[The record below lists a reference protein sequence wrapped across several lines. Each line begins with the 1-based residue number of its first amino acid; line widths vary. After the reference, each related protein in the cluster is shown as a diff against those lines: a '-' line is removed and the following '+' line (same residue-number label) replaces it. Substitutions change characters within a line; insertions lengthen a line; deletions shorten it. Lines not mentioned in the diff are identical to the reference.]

1 MCPASTPT
9 PSRLLNSDKF
19 GPSTRWITCR
29 ASVPFRN
36 SSSSRSMS
44 SFFGVAQAG
53 FGAPPSPSP
62 ERPRKRKREDEQGE
76 HGSPKRRPEVPV
88 PVLSYDRSQ
97 IFPRPSANIPFQNVQ
112 HSSHHPPLP
121 YNSAYPRGWSSP
133 HASSPQVP
141 AHLQQVTPPPSDAR
155 TTPSIPSAPVPPS
168 VRVPSGTPFTPSSS
182 SRSPQPPLTSPL
194 PPSHLLLSLPA
205 LLVQQPN
212 HPLYLQ
218 SFHAS
223 VSALRHLL
231 NLHATGR
238 AEYALPADQECYA
251 RLMLAEMGMV
261 LVDYQIHRASSST
274 TEFAAPLPHWIPGAP
289 EIEQCIA
296 KALIL
301 VEHNHSLRQLR
312 HRLTLM
318 HATLVHWQGNN
329 KHARV
334 LLKGMLPPASLMP
347 TVGFNGVNS
356 TADTA
361 WAGYEAHLTIV
372 HQILTSTAV
381 IPNNPAA
388 APASSAPKEKVS
400 REANAGRLLSHNDL
414 AVALSHL
421 SAMSI
426 LAQTSGD
433 AAVIQV
439 CAVIKLTIL
448 VQNERWGE
456 VGQALKEVEG
466 VLGLGFT
473 EKEGEVK
480 TEEDTKTTS
489 VSTITPFGVSAGT
502 QMAWLQPN
510 LHTPAFPA
518 PVNALAANPFATTST
533 PQLQTPLHTHSGGA
547 PIQVSAKHTNI
558 IPSHLCHL
566 RIQVLTLGVLYLTHK
581 GESNESAKRLTLL
594 HEMMDALSGMPGNEE
609 SDHGVLEVSIGS
621 LLIGITS
628 LCSPPFPDSADLQP
642 IKDSPNSVHP
652 PSRTLSSYICDL
664 KCSEARSRRSAPK
677 EESICA

>member
-1 MCPASTPT
+1 
-9 PSRLLNSDKF
+9 
-19 GPSTRWITCR
+19 
-29 ASVPFRN
+29 
-36 SSSSRSMS
+36 MS
-44 SFFGVAQAG
+44 SFFGVAQIG

-62 ERPRKRKREDEQGE
+62 ERPRKRKREDEQDE
-76 HGSPKRRPEVPV
+76 YGSPTRRPDIPV
-88 PVLSYDRSQ
+88 PMPSFDGSQ
-97 IFPRPSANIPFQNVQ
+97 ILPRQSANIPLQNMQ
-112 HSSHHPPLP
+112 HFPHHPSLP
-121 YNSAYPRGWSSP
+121 HSNTYPRGWSSP
-133 HASSPQVP
+133 HTAPPQVP
-141 AHLQQVTPPPSDAR
+141 AHLQQVTPPPSDAH
-155 TTPSIPSAPVPPS
+155 TTPSIPSTSVPTS
-168 VRVPSGTPFTPSSS
+168 VRVPFGTHFTPSSS
-182 SRSPQPPLTSPL
+182 SRSSQPPLTSTL

-251 RLMLAEMGMV
+251 RLMLAEMGMI
-261 LVDYQIHRASSST
+261 LVDYQMHRTSST
-274 TEFAAPLPHWIPGAP
+274 TTKSAVPLPHWVPGAP
-289 EIEQCIA
+289 EIEQSIA

-301 VEHNHSLRQLR
+301 VEHNNSLRHLR

-334 LLKGMLPPASLMP
+334 LLKGLLPPASLTH
-347 TVGFNGVNS
+347 TVGFNGINS

-372 HQILTSTAV
+372 YQILTSTAV
-381 IPNNPAA
+381 SPNNPLATS
-388 APASSAPKEKVS
+388 ASSASKGNVS
-400 REANAGRLLSHNDL
+400 KGASASRLLSHNDL

-433 AAVIQV
+433 AAVIQAS
-439 CAVIKLTIL
+439 AVIKLTLL

-456 VGQALKEVEG
+456 AGQALKEVEG
-466 VLGLGFT
+466 ILGLCFT
-473 EKEGEVK
+473 EKEGEVGAGEDNK
-480 TEEDTKTTS
+480 TPSAHT
-489 VSTITPFGVSAGT
+489 VTPFGMSAGT
-502 QMAWLQPN
+502 QVAWLQPN

-518 PVNALAANPFATTST
+518 PVNALATNPFATTST
-533 PQLQTPLHTHSGGA
+533 PQLHTPLQTQSSGA
-547 PIQVSAKHTNI
+547 SIQDSAKQTNI
-558 IPSHLCHL
+558 IPSYLCHL

-594 HEMMDALSGMPGNEE
+594 HEMMDALSGIPENEE
-609 SDHGVLEVSIGS
+609 SDHGVLEASIVF
-621 LLIGITS
+621 LLVGITR
-628 LCSPPFPDSADLQP
+628 LYSPPSSPSQIPLTSNPSKPLRIQCTHPRVLYHLTYATSSVAKRDLVGRRPKKKVFAHEGVRQ
-642 IKDSPNSVHP
+642 H
-652 PSRTLSSYICDL
+652 L
-664 KCSEARSRRSAPK
+664 EAELGAEGVPGK
-677 EESICA
+677 LTCTPFVFKVESIEY

>member
-1 MCPASTPT
+1 
-9 PSRLLNSDKF
+9 
-19 GPSTRWITCR
+19 
-29 ASVPFRN
+29 
-36 SSSSRSMS
+36 MS
-44 SFFGVAQAG
+44 SFFGIAQVG

-62 ERPRKRKREDEQGE
+62 ERPRKRKREDEQGD
-76 HGSPKRRPEVPV
+76 HGSPTRRPDVPV
-88 PVLSYDRSQ
+88 PVLSFDGSQ
-97 IFPRPSANIPFQNVQ
+97 IFPRPAANIPFQNVQ
-112 HSSHHPPLP
+112 HTPHHPPLP
-121 YNSAYPRGWSSP
+121 RNIAYPRGWSSP
-133 HASSPQVP
+133 YAVSPQFP
-141 AHLQQVTPPPSDAR
+141 AHLQQVTPPPSDAH
-155 TTPSIPSAPVPPS
+155 TTPSIPYQPVPPS

-218 SFHAS
+218 SYHAS

-261 LVDYQIHRASSST
+261 LIDYQMHRASSAT
-274 TEFAAPLPHWIPGAP
+274 TKFAGPWIPGAP
-289 EIEQCIA
+289 EIEQSIA

-301 VEHNHSLRQLR
+301 VEHNQSLRHLR

-334 LLKGMLPPASLMP
+334 LLKGLLPLASLVP
-347 TVGFNGVNS
+347 TVGFNGVNP

-372 HQILTSTAV
+372 HQILSSTAV
-381 IPNNPAA
+381 PPNNPAA
-388 APASSAPKEKVS
+388 ASAPSVSKEKIS
-400 REANAGRLLSHNDL
+400 REPNAGRLLSHNDL

-426 LAQTSGD
+426 LAQTTGD
-433 AAVIQV
+433 AAIIQV

-456 VGQALKEVEG
+456 AGQALKDVEG

-480 TEEDTKTTS
+480 TEEDTKTPS
-489 VSTITPFGVSAGT
+489 VSTVTPFGMSAGT
-502 QMAWLQPN
+502 QTAWLQPN
-510 LHTPAFPA
+510 FHTPAFPA

-533 PQLQTPLHTHSGGA
+533 PLLQTPLQTQSGVA
-547 PIQVSAKHTNI
+547 PIQVSAKQANI
-558 IPSHLCHL
+558 IPSYLCHL
-566 RIQVLTLGVLYLTHK
+566 RIQVLTLGVLYFTHK

-621 LLIGITS
+621 
-628 LCSPPFPDSADLQP
+628 
-642 IKDSPNSVHP
+642 
-652 PSRTLSSYICDL
+652 
-664 KCSEARSRRSAPK
+664 
-677 EESICA
+677 